1 MPQPALVLLTDFG
14 TRDAYVGIVKAVL
27 ARLAPESR
35 HIDLTHAIPPGDV
48 RAGAFTLWQAH
59 EYLPAGSIILA
70 VVDPGVGTSRRAI
83 ALRLPNGFG
92 VGPDNGLFS
101 WILDPVAPVEAVELD
116 PARLSPGAPSATFHA
131 RDLFAPAAA
140 RLAAT
145 QTLADLGPPQAE
157 IVRLPPPLLEALPDG
172 LRGEVLWID
181 GFGNAVTSLG
191 RMRAAGDAFEFSAAW
206 QDHRPRTIRPP
217 AVRLELPS
225 GAMLPLARTFGDV
238 PAGEPLA
245 YVGSSGL
252 VEIGVHAGRADQRF
266 NLSPGQTVTLHLEG

>member
-1 MPQPALVLLTDFG
+1 MPQPPLVLLTDFG
-14 TRDAYVGIVKAVL
+14 TRDAYVGMVKAVL

-59 EYLPAGSIILA
+59 EYLPCGSIILA

-101 WILDPVAPVEAVELD
+101 WILGPGAPVEAVELD
-116 PARLSPGAPSATFHA
+116 PARLTPGALSATFHG

-140 RLAAT
+140 RLANACG
-145 QTLADLGPPQAE
+145 LADLGAPLAE
-157 IVRLPPPLLEALPDG
+157 IVRLPPPRLEAIPTG

-191 RMRAAGDAFEFSAAW
+191 RLRAAGEAYEFNPAW
-206 QDHRPRTIRPP
+206 QDHRPRTVR
-217 AVRLELPS
+217 ASALRLELPS
-225 GAMLPLARTFGDV
+225 GVRLPVARTYGEV
-238 PAGEPLA
+238 PPGEPLA

-266 NLSPGQTVTLHLEG
+266 NLSPGQTVTLHIEG

>member
-1 MPQPALVLLTDFG
+1 MTQPPLVLLTDFG
-14 TRDAYVGIVKAVL
+14 TRDTYVGIVKGVL
-27 ARLAPESR
+27 SRLAPESR

-48 RAGAFTLWQAH
+48 RAGAFALWQAIP
-59 EYLPAGSIILA
+59 YLPTGSVVLG

-101 WILDPVAPVEAVELD
+101 WILDPAAPVEAVELD
-116 PARLSPGAPSATFHA
+116 PTRFAPGALSATFHG
-131 RDLFAPAAA
+131 RDLFAPVAA
-140 RLAAT
+140 RLAVT
-145 QTLADLGPPQAE
+145 PSLADLGHPRAE
-157 IVRLPPPLLEALPDG
+157 IVRLPPPCLESVAAG

-191 RMRAAGDAFEFSAAW
+191 RLRAAGDSYRFSAAW
-206 QDHRPRTIRPP
+206 HDLRPRVLRASTL
-217 AVRLELPS
+217 RLELPS
-225 GAMLPLARTFGDV
+225 GVRLPLARTFGDV

-252 VEIGVHAGRADQRF
+252 VEVGVHAGRADQRF
-266 NLSPGQTVTLHLEG
+266 NLAPGQAVTLRFEE

>member
-1 MPQPALVLLTDFG
+1 MTQPPIVLLTDFG

-48 RAGAFTLWQAH
+48 RAAAFTLWQAH
-59 EYLPAGSIILA
+59 EYLPPGSIILA
-70 VVDPGVGTSRRAI
+70 VVDPGVGTPRRAI
-83 ALRLPNGFG
+83 GLRLPNAFG

-101 WILDPVAPVEAVELD
+101 WILGPTAPVEAVQLD
-116 PARLSPGAPSATFHA
+116 PARLAPAALSATFHG

-140 RLAAT
+140 RLANACE
-145 QTLADLGPPQAE
+145 LADLGAPLAD
-157 IVRLPPPLLEALPDG
+157 IVRLPPPRLDSLPGG

-191 RMRAAGDAFEFSAAW
+191 RLRAAGDAYEFRAAW
-206 QDHRPRTIRPP
+206 QDHLPLTIRAS

-225 GAMLPLARTFGDV
+225 GDVLPLARTFGDV
-238 PAGEPLA
+238 PAGEPLS

-266 NLSPGQTVTLHLEG
+266 NLSTGQTVTLHLEG

>member
-1 MPQPALVLLTDFG
+1 MPQPPLVLLTDFG
-14 TRDAYVGIVKAVL
+14 TRDAYVGMVKAVL

-59 EYLPAGSIILA
+59 EYLPSGSIILA
-70 VVDPGVGTSRRAI
+70 VVDPGVGTPRRAI

-101 WILDPVAPVEAVELD
+101 WILGPAAPVEAVELD
-116 PARLSPGAPSATFHA
+116 PSRLTPAPLSATFHG

-140 RLAAT
+140 RLANAYE
-145 QTLADLGPPQAE
+145 LADLGAPLAD
-157 IVRLPPPLLEALPDG
+157 IVRLPPPRLDSLPGG

-191 RMRAAGDAFEFSAAW
+191 RLRAAGDAYEYSPAW
-206 QDHRPRTIRPP
+206 HDHRPRTVR
-217 AVRLELPS
+217 ASALRLELPS
-225 GAMLPLARTFGDV
+225 GARLPLARTYGEV

-252 VEIGVHAGRADQRF
+252 IEIGVHAGRADQRF
-266 NLSPGQTVTLHLEG
+266 NLSPGQAVTLHIEG

>member
-1 MPQPALVLLTDFG
+1 MPQPPLVLLTDFG
-14 TRDAYVGIVKAVL
+14 TRDAYVGMVKAVL

-59 EYLPAGSIILA
+59 EYLPSGSIILA

-101 WILDPVAPVEAVELD
+101 WILGPAAPVEAVELD
-116 PARLSPGAPSATFHA
+116 PSRLTPAAFSATFHG

-140 RLAAT
+140 RLANAYG
-145 QTLADLGPPQAE
+145 LADIGAPLAD
-157 IVRLPPPLLEALPDG
+157 IVRLPPPRLEAIPAG
-172 LRGEVLWID
+172 LHGEVLWID

-191 RMRAAGDAFEFSAAW
+191 RLRAAGDAYEYSPAW
-206 QDHRPRTIRPP
+206 QDQRPRTLR
-217 AVRLELPS
+217 ASALRLELPS
-225 GAMLPLARTFGDV
+225 GARLPLARTYGEV

-266 NLSPGQTVTLHLEG
+266 NLSPGQTVTLHIEG